1 MPKPRKKQIKPIAT
15 EIIYHCK
22 DCTKSYDWHSKAL
35 DGHLILCR
43 CPHKQEGG
51 RPEDPTTGNLQYPYL
66 LQRKG
71 GAAGDYQAEAKPRY
85 LRHHDARDGRQY
97 ALCQD

>member
-51 RPEDPTTGNLQYPYL
+51 RYCIFLNDPQCEHFIMRLEDVQTP
-66 LQRKG
+66 
-71 GAAGDYQAEAKPRY
+71 
-85 LRHHDARDGRQY
+85 
-97 ALCQD
+97 